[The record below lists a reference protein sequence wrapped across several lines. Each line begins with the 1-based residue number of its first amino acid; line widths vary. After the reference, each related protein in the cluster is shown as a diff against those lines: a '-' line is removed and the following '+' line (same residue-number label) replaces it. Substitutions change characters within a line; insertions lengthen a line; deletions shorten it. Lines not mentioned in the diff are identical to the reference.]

1 MRKIVSKLYWV
12 TPLKLGV
19 PEIRVPQTPPRV
31 GWALIW
37 GMACSSGVTQHEK
50 LPVMTST

>member
-1 MRKIVSKLYWV
+1 
-12 TPLKLGV
+12 
-19 PEIRVPQTPPRV
+19 V

-37 GMACSSGVTQHEK
+37 GMACSNGVTQHEK